1 MWRVVVV
8 SRANR
13 STRRFPAGDRERIA
27 RAVAGLAHGPLSG
40 DVRKLAE
47 NEYRLRVGSYRI
59 FFMIDSAQ
67 QTVTVTDAVRRT
79 STTY

>member
-1 MWRVVVV
+1 MWRVVVLD
-8 SRANR
+8 RANR

-27 RAVAGLAHGPLSG
+27 RAVAGLAQGPLSG
-40 DVRKLAE
+40 DVRKLDG

-59 FFMIDSAQ
+59 FFTVDFGQ
-67 QTVTVTDAVRRT
+67 QSVTVTDILRRT